1 MQHPAIRCSDFRT
14 NLDSAGATWIW
25 ARFHGVDRCPEPDAW
40 FAIDAGDHALVA
52 HLDRCAECRA
62 VAAVIAKSKLVGEDL
77 PDGAALGL
85 VPELLP
91 SGARLGRYIVRGAI
105 GAGGMGVVLE
115 AHDPKLDRRVALKIV
130 RRLRDDASWA
140 RAKARVLAEAQAM
153 ARLAHPNVI
162 AIHDLVEIGDEQLIA
177 MEHVDGPDLEA
188 WLATSPPFEERV
200 RVIVDAARGLAAAH
214 AAGVIHRD
222 IKPSNIMIGA
232 DGRARVSDFGLAA
245 LGDEVAPGAVG
256 TPGFLAPEVAR
267 GGAIDARADQY
278 AFAVTAWRALF
289 EAPPGE
295 NGHGDHARVLTR
307 ALSTD
312 PAERW
317 PSMQALVDALERRPR
332 RRWPWLAAAIA
343 LVLVGGGVW
352 WLRRADEPATCVVD
366 EAPLW
371 PPGAR
376 TAWIARMREVAGP
389 AAETLAGE
397 LDRSFGL
404 WREASEAACGRPV
417 GVTECLASH
426 RRKLA
431 SYIAHAHESAQV
443 TTAQSALAA
452 ITSPKLCLQAPELRP
467 MASTPELEASRAPF
481 KIALDEIG
489 TLQALGRYDQALV
502 KLDALV
508 AIAPPSDA
516 ALRGALLYNKAD
528 TMARAGDVAGSV
540 PVLEESLQI
549 AERAGN
555 DVARLNT
562 MILLLSAYEEL
573 GKSVEAA
580 ALAKVA
586 EAAVQRVPRD
596 PDVHARLA
604 SILGSLAYNAGDH
617 VAAERHYREVVRS
630 TQELHGE
637 RDAQLA
643 GALHNLGLA
652 VHMAGR
658 VDEAV
663 ELQQRSLA
671 MFEAT
676 VGATHPDTA
685 LPVTELAGLALERS
699 DRTEAI
705 ALFRR
710 GLAIRE
716 AALGPNHPHL
726 SETLIGLARTLAE
739 DGKPDEAQAGLRRA
753 IELGAALGEHHP
765 LGAVARYQLADLLDR
780 RKAPAA
786 EIVPLLEHAVVSWDD
801 SQVALPEAGWTKFLL
816 AQYRW
821 KAGDRAGARTLATQA
836 RTTLGRLS
844 APYAKHV
851 KEVDAWIA
859 IH

>member
-1 MQHPAIRCSDFRT
+1 MIART
-14 NLDSAGATWIW
+14 KIVGDDL
-25 ARFHGVDRCPEPDAW
+25 VD
-40 FAIDAGDHALVA
+40 GT
-52 HLDRCAECRA
+52 
-62 VAAVIAKSKLVGEDL
+62 
-77 PDGAALGL
+77 ALGL

-91 SGARLGRYIVRGAI
+91 NGARLGRYIVRGAI
-105 GAGGMGVVLE
+105 GSGGMGVVLE

-130 RRLRDDASWA
+130 RRLRDEASWV

-177 MEHVDGPDLEA
+177 MEYVDGSDLEA
-188 WLATSPPFEERV
+188 WLATSPPFDQRV

-214 AAGVIHRD
+214 DAGVIHRD
-222 IKPSNIMIGA
+222 VKPSNIMIGA
-232 DGRARVSDFGLAA
+232 DGRARVSDFGLAV
-245 LGDEVAPGAVG
+245 LGGEVAPGAVG

-278 AFAVTAWRALF
+278 AFAVTAWRSLF
-289 EAPPGE
+289 DAAPHDQ
-295 NGHGDHARVLTR
+295 GHGDHARVLAR
-307 ALSTD
+307 ALSSD
-312 PAERW
+312 PADRW
-317 PSMQALVDALERRPR
+317 PSMHALVDALERRPR
-332 RRWPWLAAAIA
+332 RRWPWIVISAIA
-343 LVLVGGGVW
+343 LALITGAV
-352 WLRRADEPATCVVD
+352 WLRQEDEPSGCVVD
-366 EAPLW
+366 DAPLW
-371 PPGAR
+371 PPGSR
-376 TAWIARMREVAGP
+376 IAWVARMHDVAGA

-397 LDRSFGL
+397 LDRSFAL
-404 WREASEAACGRPV
+404 WREASQAACGRV

-431 SYIAHAHESAQV
+431 SYIDHAHESAHV
-443 TTAQSALAA
+443 TTAQSALAE
-452 ITSPKLCLQAPELRP
+452 ITSPKLCLQAPEQRP

-481 KIALDEIG
+481 KIALDEIS
-489 TLQALGRYDQALV
+489 TLQSLGRYDQALI

-508 AIAPPSDA
+508 ATAPPSDA

-540 PVLEESLQI
+540 PVLEEGLQI

-573 GKSVEAA
+573 GKSASAA
-580 ALAKVA
+580 ALAKIA
-586 EAAVQRVPRD
+586 EAAAQRVPRD
-596 PDVHARLA
+596 PGVHARLA

-617 VAAERHYREVVRS
+617 AAAERHYGEVVRS

-637 RDAQLA
+637 RDAQVA

-658 VDEAV
+658 LDEAV
-663 ELQQRSLA
+663 KIQQRSLA

-676 VGATHPDTA
+676 VGAKHPDTA
-685 LPVTELAGLALERS
+685 LPVTELAGLALERD
-699 DRTEAI
+699 DRAEAI

-710 GLAIRE
+710 GLAVRE

-726 SETLIGLARTLAE
+726 SETLIGLARALAD
-739 DGKPDEAQAGLRRA
+739 DGKTDEALASVRRA
-753 IELGAALGEHHP
+753 VELGAALGEHHP
-765 LGAVARYQLADLLDR
+765 LGAVARYQMAELLDR
-780 RKAPAA
+780 RKAPAS
-786 EIVPLLEHAVVSWDD
+786 EIVPLLEHAVVSWDE

-821 KAGDRAGARTLATQA
+821 KAGDRTGARTLAQQA

-844 APYAKHV
+844 APYAKHA
-851 KEVDAWIA
+851 KEVEAWIA